1 MGLLL
6 GASAV
11 TVFEILDLIF
21 YNCFLKC
28 VERMRPKP
36 KPIHKLCPTNKDSDS
51 SASDKSEHSFHSHE

>member
-21 YNCFLKC
+21 YNIFLKC
-28 VERMRPKP
+28 VERTRSKTKP
-36 KPIHKLCPTNKDSDS
+36 SHKLCPANKDSDS
-51 SASDKSEHSFHSHE
+51 SASEKSEHCFHSQE